1 MQVAD
6 DDAPLAWAL
15 LHVVSGLRAE
25 LVDVTFVASGSWM
38 ASGTPWGYR
47 CAATESYPTTN
58 VADHGHD
65 LDRLAIGVLLIPVA
79 EEPSAR
85 ERAGCAMI
93 R

>member
-6 DDAPLAWAL
+6 HDAPLAWAL
-15 LHVVSGLRAE
+15 LHVVSVCAPS
-25 LVDVTFVASGSWM
+25 VSSVTSVASGSWM

-58 VADHGHD
+58 VAGHGHD

-85 ERAGCAMI
+85 EPAGCAMI